1 MSPFLP
7 VIPLY
12 DEKELLQQV
21 ANGSEAAFTTL
32 FEHYQPNI
40 YSIAYKLTRQA
51 PLAEE
56 TVQDVFLK
64 IWVRRESLPQI
75 EFFPAFLFKVAENTI
90 YSTLRKLY
98 REKEQKEAFRLQPA
112 ATALNYTEDAVLQK
126 QYDQLLDQA
135 IARLPEKQRQTYELV
150 RRQGLRREEAAVLLQ
165 VSPETVK
172 SNLDQAL
179 RNIRAYCMAHTELSL
194 YMLLFLAVR

>member
-1 MSPFLP
+1 MP
-7 VIPLY
+7 VTPLY
-12 DEKELLQQV
+12 DEKALLQQV
-21 ANGSEAAFTTL
+21 AEGNEAAFTAL

-40 YSIAYKLTRQA
+40 YSIAYKLTRQV

-64 IWVRRESLPQI
+64 IWVKRENLPEI
-75 EFFPAFLFKVAENTI
+75 EFFPAFLFKIAENTI

-98 REKEQKEAFRLQPA
+98 REKEQKEAFHSQPS
-112 ATALNYTEDAVLQK
+112 TASLNYTEDAVLQK

-135 IARLPEKQRQTYELV
+135 IARLPEKQRQTYVLI
-150 RRQGLRREEAAVLLQ
+150 RRQGLKREEVALLLQ

-194 YMLLFLAVR
+194 YVLFFLATR